1 MKASIPNHCLS
12 RNIGLDLKNA
22 AGETSLVSV
31 SKGFMRMPRRESPTR
46 DLDQGSTG
54 RPKSVRGPRMFPVK
68 VHGAAPY
75 LTSEAR
81 RDYTGAPYRR
91 SKFVRVTKMHISGQK
106 RICRST
112 VCYTFII
119 SCKASLQRLK
129 IPIFLHIYVQERFRR
144 LHHVG
149 TPHFPW
155 TTLRRNKNSN
165 PVQVH
170 SVQQVY
176 SLVFRFHIEP

>member
-1 MKASIPNHCLS
+1 MVLCA
-12 RNIGLDLKNA
+12 RIGQFQQSSAKFAVIIVPSNSA
-22 AGETSLVSV
+22 V
-31 SKGFMRMPRRESPTR
+31 
-46 DLDQGSTG
+46 QGSTG

>member
-1 MKASIPNHCLS
+1 MPPGDIRLETTDFSGGQLGKGSPHGDRVHS
-12 RNIGLDLKNA
+12 WVRPRA
-22 AGETSLVSV
+22 ARG
-31 SKGFMRMPRRESPTR
+31 
-46 DLDQGSTG
+46 QGSTG

-176 SLVFRFHIEP
+176 SLVFRFRIEP